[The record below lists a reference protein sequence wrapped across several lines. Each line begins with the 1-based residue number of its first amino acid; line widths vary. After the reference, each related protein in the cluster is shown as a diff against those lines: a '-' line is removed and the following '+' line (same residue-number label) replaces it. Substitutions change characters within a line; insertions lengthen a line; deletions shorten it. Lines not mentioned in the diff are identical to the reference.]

1 MPQRRQSW
9 PLLEQEGRAV
19 SRDQV
24 YMGQEEQPGK
34 PSRPVEHELAEIWQ
48 EGEIEEAEG
57 QGQGNLETGNR
68 APTRKLRFRGRNSSW
83 RLRFLKAF

>member
-9 PLLEQEGRAV
+9 PLPEQEGTAV

-48 EGEIEEAEG
+48 EGEIEEARRPRAG
-57 QGQGNLETGNR
+57 KFGNR
-68 APTRKLRFRGRNSSW
+68 KQSSIPET
-83 RLRFLKAF
+83 KIQG